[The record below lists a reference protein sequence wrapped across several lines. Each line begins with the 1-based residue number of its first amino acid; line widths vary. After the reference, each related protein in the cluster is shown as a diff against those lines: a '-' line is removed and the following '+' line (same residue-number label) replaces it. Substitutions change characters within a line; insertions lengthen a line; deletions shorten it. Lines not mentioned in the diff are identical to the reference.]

1 MSKTIKQS
9 ILILGVLVALS
20 VAFAIVFYLQKQAAE
35 GRIVVLTDKVT
46 QLETKERDAKKKLKE
61 LADESAKLRQNLDER
76 TSERDA
82 VKNKADEAQRIADG
96 MRDDL
101 AKLQKTS
108 GDMESKLTN
117 IRKEREALMQQL
129 TELKNRPVPEK
140 VVEKIVYRDR
150 SIDGVENASTSVA
163 SDGVSPAQAM
173 NEVFNAATNSTMPRG
188 TDRESENYWAGI
200 LRQKAALELELQK
213 MKEVLSASHV
223 QMAELKKSN
232 SDLEM
237 ELGRIK
243 NEKDEI
249 VRKIK
254 YGEDLA
260 DNLSVELA
268 RARNEQKIA
277 QDRAEQMLSENQ
289 SLRLDI
295 KQLTTT
301 KVALEKSIANLSEEK
316 GAIEKK
322 LVETENVIQ
331 GRIDEIWQIKKDID
345 IRFDNKTVAIKNNNE
360 VELAPIVVGVNKN
373 DAASKQNAISS
384 KLARAATSSSK
395 KLQGS
400 IVSVNDDNNFVI
412 VDLGDKSGVKVGDAF
427 KVYHNG
433 AQIGAVEVIQVRQD
447 ISAADIKQKVAPFAV
462 GDTLR

>member
-35 GRIVVLTDKVT
+35 GRVVQLTDQVS
-46 QLETKERDAKKKLKE
+46 QLETKEREAKKKLKE
-61 LADESAKLRQNLDER
+61 LTDESVKLRQDLDQR
-76 TSERDA
+76 TAERDDISR
-82 VKNKADEAQRIADG
+82 KSEEARRAADG
-96 MRDDL
+96 LREEI
-101 AKLQKTS
+101 AKLQKSS
-108 GDMESKLTN
+108 GDVETKLAN
-117 IRKEREALMQQL
+117 IRREREELIQQL
-129 TELKNRPVPEK
+129 TDLKSRPVPEK
-140 VVEKIVYRDR
+140 IVEKIVYRDR
-150 SIDGVENASTSVA
+150 PAESSEASAPATEGVNPS
-163 SDGVSPAQAM
+163 QAM
-173 NEVFNAATNSTMPRG
+173 NEVFNAAATSTMPRG
-188 TDRESENYWAGI
+188 TSRESENYWAGI
-200 LRQKAALELELQK
+200 LRAKADLELQLQQL
-213 MKEVLSASHV
+213 KETLNTSNV
-223 QMAELKKSN
+223 QTAELKKTN

-237 ELGRIK
+237 ELGRLK
-243 NEKDEI
+243 NERDEI

-268 RARNEQKIA
+268 RARNEQKIS
-277 QDRAEQMLSENQ
+277 QDRAEQMLGENQ
-289 SLRLDI
+289 QLRLDI

-301 KVALEKSIANLSEEK
+301 KVALEKSIANLSDEK
-316 GAIEKK
+316 NAIEKK

-345 IRFDNKTVAIKNNNE
+345 VRFDNKTVTAKASNE

-373 DAASKQNAISS
+373 EAVSKASTGSTAKGT
-384 KLARAATSSSK
+384 KTVVSSSK

-400 IVSVNDDNNFVI
+400 VVSVNDENNFVI
-412 VDLGDKSGVKVGDAF
+412 VDLGERSGVKVGDAF

-447 ISAADIKQKVAPFAV
+447 ISAADIKQKVAPFSV

>member
-20 VAFAIVFYLQKQAAE
+20 VAFAIVFYLQKQTAE
-35 GRIVVLTDKVT
+35 RRAVALTDQVT
-46 QLETKERDAKKKLKE
+46 QLETKERETKKKLKE
-61 LADESAKLRQNLDER
+61 LTDESTQLRADLDQR
-76 TSERDA
+76 TGERDA
-82 VKNKADEAQRIADG
+82 LTQKSLDAQKIADG
-96 MRDDL
+96 LKAEMVKIKKD
-101 AKLQKTS
+101 S
-108 GDMESKLTN
+108 GDAETKLAN
-117 IRKEREALMQQL
+117 IRREREALMQQL
-129 TELKNRPVPEK
+129 TDLRTRPVPEK

-150 SIDGVENASTSVA
+150 PAEGVVDAAVAPKDGV
-163 SDGVSPAQAM
+163 PATQAM
-173 NEVFNAATNSTMPRG
+173 NEVFEAAASSTMPRG
-188 TDRESENYWAGI
+188 TSRESETYWAGV
-200 LRQKAALELELQK
+200 LRQKADLEIQLQK
-213 MKEVLSASHV
+213 MKETLNNSSV
-223 QMAELKKSN
+223 QMAELKKVS

-237 ELGRIK
+237 EVGRLK

-249 VRKIK
+249 IRKIK

-268 RARNEQKIA
+268 RARNEQKIS
-277 QDRAEQMLSENQ
+277 QDRAEQMLGENQ
-289 SLRLDI
+289 QLRLDI

-316 GAIEKK
+316 NGIEKK

-345 IRFDNKTVAIKNNNE
+345 VRFDNKSSAGVKTSNE

-373 DAASKQNAISS
+373 EPVTKVSSS
-384 KLARAATSSSK
+384 KSAGKVTASSSK

-400 IVSVNDDNNFVI
+400 VVSVNDENNFVI
-412 VDLGDKSGVKVGDAF
+412 VDLGEKSGVKVGDAF

-447 ISAADIKQKVAPFAV
+447 ISAADIKQKVSPFAV